1 MKTVEREVRVRE
13 LNPRLSHHKAEG
25 YHYPNPDTL
34 VEAFLGIPLAQ
45 KYVTNLTPCG
55 VSRHRI

>member
-1 MKTVEREVRVRE
+1 MICKKIYTVRVRE

-34 VEAFLGIPLAQ
+34 AEAFIDIPLEQ
-45 KYVTNLTPCG
+45 KYVTNLET
-55 VSRHRI
+55 SES